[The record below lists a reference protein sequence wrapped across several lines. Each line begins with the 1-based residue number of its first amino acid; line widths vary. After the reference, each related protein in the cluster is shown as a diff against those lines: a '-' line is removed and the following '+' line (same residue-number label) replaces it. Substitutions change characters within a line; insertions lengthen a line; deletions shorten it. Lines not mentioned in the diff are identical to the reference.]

1 MPQLA
6 IGIPTRNRRDMLL
19 ELLEDIVRY
28 APDISVVISDNS
40 PDDDTETAIA
50 HYKSRLDLTYFHV
63 RDSLSQAENFNFL
76 LSKMNAEY
84 ALLMHDDDRLFS
96 YSINNY
102 LAIINYLK
110 SQKLTAFGVY
120 VKGQKFSG
128 STPVENPQARVAQ
141 ESSDDIQTH
150 LRIFKPYEYLAYF
163 AESGWGG
170 RAAGVLIDR
179 AALATHQLTFPT
191 DVGAKHDKAFFLMAN
206 LAGLVAEWQAPI
218 IAVRLHEGRSIHRK
232 TAENYILFNRK
243 IEQIYAGKPEVIAQ
257 IHRQRLEKWQSAE
270 PRFMPLN
277 YAQLLMASQLSLAER
292 IKRLGAYLM
301 RRMAYSCKSV
311 LAQQ

>member
-28 APDISVVISDNS
+28 APDIPVVISDNS
-40 PDDDTETAIA
+40 LDDETEAAIA
-50 HYKSRLDLTYFHV
+50 HYKSQLNLSYFHV
-63 RDSLSQAENFNFL
+63 RNSLSQAENFNFL

-102 LAIINYLK
+102 LAIVNYLK
-110 SQKLTAFGVY
+110 SQDLTAFGVY
-120 VKGQKFSG
+120 VKGHKFSG
-128 STPVENPQARVAQ
+128 SVPTENPQAPIAQ
-141 ESSDDIQTH
+141 EGFDEIQAH
-150 LRIFKPYEYLAYF
+150 LRLFKPYEYLAYF
-163 AESGWGG
+163 VESGWGG
-170 RAAGVLIDR
+170 RAAGLLVNR
-179 AALATHQLTFPT
+179 AALVTHHLMFPT
-191 DVGAKHDKAFFLMAN
+191 DVGAKHDKAFCLIAN
-206 LAGLVAEWQAPI
+206 RIGVVAEWQAPI

-243 IEQIYAGKPEVIAQ
+243 IEQIYAGQPDAIAQ
-257 IHRQRLEKWQSAE
+257 IHRQRFEKWQSAE

-277 YAQLLMASQLSLAER
+277 CAQLLLASQLPFGEK
-292 IKRLGAYLM
+292 IKRFGTYLI
-301 RRMAYSCKSV
+301 RHTAYSCKSV
-311 LAQQ
+311 FAQS